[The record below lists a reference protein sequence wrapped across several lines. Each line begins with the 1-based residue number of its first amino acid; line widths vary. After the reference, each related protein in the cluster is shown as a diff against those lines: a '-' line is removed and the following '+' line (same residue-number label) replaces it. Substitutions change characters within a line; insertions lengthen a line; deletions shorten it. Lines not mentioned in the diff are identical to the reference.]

1 MTLSIQTRG
10 KGPALVLLH
19 GWGFDHRVFEP
30 LAAALLSHFT
40 IYLIDLPGFGRTPLM
55 DWAAFK
61 KQLLKALPRQFAV
74 SGWSM
79 GGLYAMRLAIEE
91 PERVSHLMVTAS
103 SPRFIRS
110 AHWPGVEK
118 QVFEG
123 FLSNLSRDPEQTM
136 RDFVTLQARHQSLM
150 TPIPDKVSIEALQQ
164 GLEIL
169 KEWDLRDA
177 LLDYKKPA
185 CFVFGR
191 LDAITPRL
199 TMDAMV
205 EKYPDFHY
213 RLFQKAAHMPFL
225 SHQDDYLQL
234 LYEFLL

>member
-1 MTLSIQTRG
+1 MTLTIQTRG

-30 LAAALLSHFT
+30 LAAALLTHFT
-40 IYLIDLPGFGRTPLM
+40 VYLIDLPGFGRTPLM

-61 KQLLKALPRQFAV
+61 KRLLNALPREFAV

-110 AHWPGVEK
+110 GHWPGVEK

-123 FLSNLSRDPEQTM
+123 FFSNLSRDPEQTM
-136 RDFVTLQARHQSLM
+136 RDFVQLQARHQGLI

-164 GLEIL
+164 GLKIL
-169 KEWDLRDA
+169 KDWDLRDA
-177 LLDYKKPA
+177 LLNYNKPA
-185 CFVFGR
+185 CFAFGR

>member
-1 MTLSIQTRG
+1 
-10 KGPALVLLH
+10 
-19 GWGFDHRVFEP
+19 
-30 LAAALLSHFT
+30 
-40 IYLIDLPGFGRTPLM
+40 
-55 DWAAFK
+55 
-61 KQLLKALPRQFAV
+61 
-74 SGWSM
+74 M

-150 TPIPDKVSIEALQQ
+150 TLIPDKVSIEALQQ